1 MRTCGCGAVVARR
14 FVRGHNQRG
23 KPRPM
28 LGRKVS
34 METRRRISEAQR
46 GRVFS
51 AEHRR
56 RISEAK
62 TGRKRTLSPEHCRA
76 ISEGRTG
83 ITVGPLTPA
92 HRAAI
97 SKAMTG
103 RELTPEHRAA
113 ISRGMRKGGTPSR
126 GG

>member
-1 MRTCGCGAVVARR
+1 MRTCECGCGAAVKRR
-14 FVRGHNQRG
+14 FVRGHNLRG
-23 KPRPM
+23 
-28 LGRKVS
+28 
-34 METRRRISEAQR
+34 EAQR

-76 ISEGRTG
+76 ISKGRTG
-83 ITVGPLTPA
+83 IVVGPLTPA

-113 ISRGMRKGGTPSR
+113 ISRGMRKR
-126 GG
+126 GGHAL